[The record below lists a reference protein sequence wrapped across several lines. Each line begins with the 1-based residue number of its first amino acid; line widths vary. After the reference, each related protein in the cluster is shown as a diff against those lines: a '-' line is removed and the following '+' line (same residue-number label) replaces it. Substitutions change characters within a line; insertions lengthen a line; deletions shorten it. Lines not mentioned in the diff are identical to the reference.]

1 MSQTSTTER
10 GLFRRRG
17 SPYWWI
23 RYADRNGRIHRQSAG
38 TTSKKLAREILA
50 KQKVLVAENRHM
62 DVKRV
67 PKTTFY
73 ELCDRYWKLD
83 GKHKRMKGLSNM
95 IEIWKRRFG
104 NVPMKE
110 FNQQKVERFLA
121 ERMEE
126 KHLSPATRNRHLAHL
141 SSMLNKGKEWGLVT
155 DNPAQGIKP
164 LRENGARTRFL
175 DKEEIQLLLNASSK
189 EFRPILIS
197 ALHTGMRKGEI
208 LKLIWPDVDFKNRII
223 TVQDSKSGKKRMIP
237 MDNTLYESLRTL
249 PTRFKRGYVF
259 PSPVKEGQ
267 PRFGVQRQF
276 GSAVKK
282 AEIENIRFH
291 DLRHTFASHLI
302 MAGVDVMTV
311 KELLG
316 HASLTMTM
324 RYTHLAPDHRMRAI
338 KTLDSAYQTDTKTDT
353 VENSGVDPLP
363 QMIEN

>member
-1 MSQTSTTER
+1 MNKQSKADR
-10 GLFRRRG
+10 GLYRRRG
-17 SPYWWI
+17 SPHWWI
-23 RYADRNGRIHRQSAG
+23 RYADGYGRIHRNSTG

-62 DVKRV
+62 DVKKV
-67 PKTTFY
+67 PKTTFN

-83 GKHKRMKGLSNM
+83 GKHKRMKGLSHM
-95 IEIWKRRFG
+95 LEIWKKWFG
-104 NVPMKE
+104 NLPVKE
-110 FNQQKVERFLA
+110 LNQQKVEKFLA

-126 KHLSPATRNRHLAHL
+126 KHLSSATRNRHLAHL
-141 SSMLNKGKEWGLVT
+141 SSVFNRGKEWGLIT

-175 DKEEIQLLLNASSK
+175 DKDEIQLLLNAASK
-189 EFRPILIS
+189 EFCPILTT

-208 LKLIWPDVDFKNRII
+208 LNLMWSDVDFKNRLI
-223 TVQDSKSGKKRMIP
+223 TVTESKSGKKRMIP
-237 MDNTLYESLRTL
+237 MDNNLFETLRTL
-249 PTRFKRGYVF
+249 PSRFKRGYVF
-259 PSPVKEGQ
+259 PSPVKDGK

-276 GSAVKK
+276 SSAVKK

-291 DLRHTFASHLI
+291 DLRHTFASHLV
-302 MAGVDVMTV
+302 MNGVDVVTV

-324 RYTHLAPDHRMRAI
+324 RYTHLAPDHRLRAV

-353 VENSGVDPLP
+353 AEISGTGESP
-363 QMIEN
+363 

>member
-1 MSQTSTTER
+1 MNKKSKADR
-10 GLFRRRG
+10 GLYRRRG
-17 SPYWWI
+17 SPHWWI
-23 RYADRNGRIHRQSAG
+23 RYADRNGRIIRESTG
-38 TTSKKLAREILA
+38 TTEKKLARDILA
-50 KQKVLVAENRHM
+50 KKKVQVAENRHL
-62 DVKRV
+62 DVRKV
-67 PKTTFY
+67 PNTTLF
-73 ELCDRYWKLD
+73 ELCDRYWELD
-83 GKHKRMKGLSNM
+83 GKHKRMKGLSHM
-95 IEIWKRRFG
+95 LEIWKKWFG
-104 NVPMKE
+104 NLPMKE
-110 FNQQKVERFLA
+110 LNQQKVEKFLA

-141 SSMLNKGKEWGLVT
+141 SSMFNKGKEWGLVT

-164 LRENGARTRFL
+164 MRENGARTRFL

-189 EFRPILIS
+189 GFRPILIA

-208 LKLIWPDVDFKNRII
+208 LKLKWPDVDFKNRII
-223 TVQDSKSGKKRMIP
+223 TVQESKSGKKRMLP
-237 MDNTLYESLRTL
+237 MDDTVCEALKLL
-249 PTRFKRGYVF
+249 PTRFQRGYVF
-259 PSPVKEGQ
+259 PSPVKDGK

-316 HASLTMTM
+316 HASITMTM
-324 RYTHLAPDHRMRAI
+324 RYAHLAPDHRLRAV

-363 QMIEN
+363 QMVEN